1 MGKKRVYKTGYII
14 VQVNDE
20 GNIVDTLDATFD
32 QATAQ
37 EMVLTYAQEWIY
49 RKWFYRVHGKD
60 QYEYGYISMIYQ
72 YNLLDAPI
80 EIREIKWYE
89 SMAVSL

>member
-1 MGKKRVYKTGYII
+1 MGKKCVYKTGYII
-14 VQVNDE
+14 VQINDE

-49 RKWFYRVHGKD
+49 RKWFYRVHGED
-60 QYEYGYISMIYQ
+60 QCEYGYISMIYQ

-89 SMAVSL
+89 